1 MTSSP
6 RTFRSGGP
14 TPHAFRSAAALAAS
28 AACVITLAACGP
40 TEETITPSP
49 SPSSSTTST
58 TTTASSSSTPTPTSS
73 LRAAPPTNQW
83 SRDNL
88 RGAPGL
94 PPSRYFEPPVSPHSL
109 APANTRCLSYTP
121 PTGKATDNV
130 ITTGL
135 TSCAEAN
142 EVIFDFLFGAGR
154 EPRSYAR
161 VRDWNCRRS
170 SRTDTPE
177 VRCTSR
183 LTTIRA
189 IPRPG
194 VDTASR

>member
-1 MTSSP
+1 MTISP
-6 RTFRSGGP
+6 RTFRSGRP
-14 TPHAFRSAAALAAS
+14 TRRALRSAAALAAS
-28 AACVITLAACGP
+28 AACVITLTACES
-40 TEETITPSP
+40 TEETTTP
-49 SPSSSTTST
+49 SPSSSST
-58 TTTASSSSTPTPTSS
+58 TTTTTTSSSSTSTSTPTSTPQ
-73 LRAAPPTNQW
+73 AAPPTNQW
-83 SRDNL
+83 SRENL

-94 PPSRYFEPPVSPHSL
+94 PPSRYFEPPVSPHSI

-142 EVIFDFLFGAGR
+142 EVIFDFMFGAGR
-154 EPRSYAR
+154 EPRSHAR

-177 VRCTSR
+177 VRCTSH

-194 VDTASR
+194 SDDAHS

>member
-6 RTFRSGGP
+6 RTFRSGRP
-14 TPHAFRSAAALAAS
+14 TPRALRSAAALAAS
-28 AACVITLAACGP
+28 AACIITVAACGP
-40 TEETITPSP
+40 TAETTTPSP
-49 SPSSSTTST
+49 SPSTTTST
-58 TTTASSSSTPTPTSS
+58 TTTSSSSTPTPTSS
-73 LRAAPPTNQW
+73 PQAAPPTNQW
-83 SRDNL
+83 SRNNL

-94 PPSRYFEPPVSPHSL
+94 PPSRYFEPPVSPQSL

-121 PTGKATDNV
+121 PTGKATDND

-142 EVIFDFLFGAGR
+142 EVIFDFMFGAGR
-154 EPRSYAR
+154 EPRSNAR

-177 VRCTSR
+177 VRCTSH

-194 VDTASR
+194 VDEASR

>member
-6 RTFRSGGP
+6 RTFRSGRP
-14 TPHAFRSAAALAAS
+14 TPRALRSAAALAAS
-28 AACVITLAACGP
+28 AACIITVAACGP
-40 TEETITPSP
+40 TAETTTPSP
-49 SPSSSTTST
+49 SPSNTTST
-58 TTTASSSSTPTPTSS
+58 TTTSSSSPPPPTSS
-73 LRAAPPTNQW
+73 PQAAPPTNQW